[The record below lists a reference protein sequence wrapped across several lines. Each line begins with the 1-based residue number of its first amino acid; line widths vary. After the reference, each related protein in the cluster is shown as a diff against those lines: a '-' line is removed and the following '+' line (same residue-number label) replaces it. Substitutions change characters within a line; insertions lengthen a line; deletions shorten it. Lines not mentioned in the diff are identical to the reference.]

1 MLADKLKWLT
11 ESILRFSLRGCNGY
25 GSDLVIR
32 TQLVKADISIGHMTI
47 FGNF

>member
-1 MLADKLKWLT
+1 MLADKLKWLAD
-11 ESILRFSLRGCNGY
+11 SILRFSLRGCNGY